1 MPDNDS
7 KKSNPKKL
15 RLIPNSEVREIITA
29 THEAINKVGTRT
41 KVADTILKLS
51 HAYIDLSG
59 AYKDVKKELSALYHT
74 HGSRNALMK
83 ELLDEMQGKMQGA
96 AESVVE
102 QEQEIC
108 ELRNKLSV
116 MERANQDLRKQNDR
130 LSKMKILNRRLEKVT
145 SGELKTRKEEE
156 FIADRRELFMT
167 IPPTKKDE
175 ETARKII
182 EAKEAS
188 KLVKP
193 VKHSIKHSS
202 QAWRAAKPH
211 RDQRRKIDVLKER
224 IEDKEILEILGE

>member
-156 FIADRRELFMT
+156 FIADRRALFRAVPAQMA
-167 IPPTKKDE
+167 PEDVGN
-175 ETARKII
+175 ETEKP
-182 EAKEAS
+182 E
-188 KLVKP
+188 P